1 MLFER
6 EGAIEAIGAALSA
19 VASGSGGVLFVV
31 GEAGTG
37 KTTLLRTAV
46 ELAEGGPGHLSCFQA
61 KGAVMEADLPFA
73 FAGQLLGSISSSSS
87 SGGASYNSAQGVNLR
102 ARRSARYEAAR
113 AEVGRWGE
121 AGPKVV
127 ALDDLHWADPDSLEL
142 IGFLVRRLAGLR
154 VVIFGALRPWPAR
167 AANLARSLAHEGHA
181 RIVEVHSLSE
191 ASSAELLNQLAG
203 QGPGAHG
210 GIVGPG
216 PTDSRV
222 GDDSHPAPE
231 LAPDVVRRA
240 WRLTKGNPMLV
251 EQAARTVAETGD
263 LPEPAGADLL
273 RMQRTLLL
281 SHLAG
286 LSGDALE
293 CARAASVLGTR
304 IQLGAL
310 EAVTGIGEEAFI
322 EAFDSLIGVGV
333 MRDGSAGSAEFSH
346 DLLASAIYEDTLPA
360 RRRALHL
367 RAFAYWAARGD
378 PTSAAPHVLAADM
391 AGDERAVSV
400 LIDAGTAAVAEG
412 AIQVG
417 IAHLRAGVAL
427 AGPGASPE
435 QLGRL
440 GDVLFA
446 ADYPD
451 EALML
456 YQRLLARGLDPNTR
470 IQVLTKAARAQ
481 AFAGDVD
488 QAMQAYG
495 EALDELADLGPESVG
510 WASLASMLGERAHV
524 AWEASGP
531 LAALAMLDPASA
543 PKWPEPEP
551 AAIGVLRS
559 YMRLNLG
566 DPSGLTDIVKAAT
579 AARRSADANSAE
591 EARSLNLFLLHP
603 ATLAF
608 VERFEEAHELIEYAR
623 HRYSSAGS
631 TRSAVALA
639 TLRASMLLNQ
649 GALDDVVA
657 AAERMDDGA
666 DMLGRPRLA
675 LMRAEALT
683 ALGRVEES
691 VALCDA
697 VEAMGIRSLFAG
709 FDLGLARAQH
719 LAARGFPLE
728 AAERYLSLE
737 DLARVVGVA
746 SMATAR
752 WAAGAI
758 EAALAAR
765 RTLEVARIAAWLDQ
779 ANQDLACTWPTMLS
793 LGAQAGLAGAEGDEP
808 AAASLHDGALSA
820 CTVMPLARAE
830 ILARYGRWLRGR
842 GRVTEARRVL
852 SECLEVADRHGA
864 SLLASAARAELSAA
878 GGRRR
883 RAPRAGGLTTQESR
897 VAQLAAA
904 GATTREIAATMH
916 LSPRTV
922 DTHLA
927 HSYAKLGVHSRPE
940 LRQHPAAL
948 NL

>member
-1 MLFER
+1 RSE
-6 EGAIEAIGAALSA
+6 
-19 VASGSGGVLFVV
+19 
-31 GEAGTG
+31 
-37 KTTLLRTAV
+37 V
-46 ELAEGGPGHLSCFQA
+46 E
-61 KGAVMEADLPFA
+61 
-73 FAGQLLGSISSSSS
+73 
-87 SGGASYNSAQGVNLR
+87 
-102 ARRSARYEAAR
+102 
-113 AEVGRWGE
+113 RWGE
-121 AGPKVV
+121 AGPKLV

-142 IGFLVRRLAGLR
+142 IGFLARRLAGLR

-167 AANLARSLAHEGHA
+167 AASLARSLAHEGHA
-181 RIVEVHSLSE
+181 RIVEVHPLSE
-191 ASSAELLNQLAG
+191 ASSTELLHQLVG
-203 QGPGAHG
+203 QGSGAPA
-210 GIVGPG
+210 GIVGPD
-216 PTDSRV
+216 PMASRV
-222 GDDSHPAPE
+222 RDNPPPAPE
-231 LAPDVVRRA
+231 LAPEVARRA

-263 LPEPAGADLL
+263 LPESAGADLS

-310 EAVTGIGEEAFI
+310 ESVTGIGEEAFV
-322 EAFDSLIGVGV
+322 EAFDSLIGAGV
-333 MRDGSAGSAEFSH
+333 LREGSAGCAEFSH
-346 DLLASAIYEDTLPA
+346 DLLASAIHEDTPPA

-367 RAFAYWAARGD
+367 RAFAYCAARGD
-378 PTSAAPHVLAADM
+378 PSSAAPHVLAADM
-391 AGDERAVSV
+391 AGDDRAVTV
-400 LIDAGTAAVAEG
+400 LIEAGTAAVAEG
-412 AIQVG
+412 AIHVG
-417 IAHLRAGVAL
+417 LAHLRAGVAL
-427 AGPGASPE
+427 AGPGAGPE

-440 GDVLFA
+440 GDALFA

-451 EALML
+451 EALAL
-456 YQRLLARGLDPNTR
+456 YQRLLARPLDPSIR
-470 IQVLTKAARAQ
+470 IEVLTKAARAQ
-481 AFAGDVD
+481 AFAGEVD
-488 QAMQAYG
+488 RAMHAYG
-495 EALDELADLGPESVG
+495 EALDELASLGPDTAA
-510 WASLASMLGERAHV
+510 WASLASLLGERAHV

-531 LAALAMLDPASA
+531 LAALAMLDRASA
-543 PKWPEPEP
+543 SVWPDPEP
-551 AAIGVLRS
+551 AAIGALRS

-566 DPSGLTDIVKAAT
+566 DPSGLTDIAKAAT
-579 AARRSADANSAE
+579 AARTSADTNFAE
-591 EARSLNLFLLHP
+591 ATRSLNLFLLHP
-603 ATLAF
+603 GSLAF
-608 VERFEEAHELIEYAR
+608 VERFEEAYQLIEYAR

-639 TLRASMLLNQ
+639 TVRASILLNQ

-709 FDLGLARAQH
+709 FNLGLARAQH
-719 LAARGFPLE
+719 LAARGLPLE
-728 AAERYLSLE
+728 AAERYLNLE
-737 DLARVVGVA
+737 ELARVVGVA

-765 RTLEVARIAAWLDQ
+765 RTLDVARIAAWLDQ
-779 ANQDLACTWPTMLS
+779 ANSELACTWPTMLS
-793 LGAQAGLAGAEGDEP
+793 LGARAGLAGAEGDE
-808 AAASLHDGALSA
+808 AAAAILYPEALGA
-820 CTVMPLARAE
+820 CTVMPLVRAE
-830 ILARYGRWLRGR
+830 ILARYGTWLRGR
-842 GRVTEARRVL
+842 GRVTQARRVL
-852 SECLEVADRHGA
+852 AECLEVAERHGA
-864 SLLASAARAELSAA
+864 SLLASATRAELSAA

-883 RAPRAGGLTTQESR
+883 RAPRAGGLTTQEAR

-904 GATTREIAATMH
+904 RATTREIAATMH

-927 HSYAKLGVHSRPE
+927 HAYAKLGVHSRRE

-948 NL
+948 NP